1 MVPKPK
7 QCPFG
12 RPTIWY
18 LVYCATCLGSRDN
31 SKYHT
36 YPPTHIHDPSR
47 ISIDCLTP
55 ASRLRRSDS
64 VWTTSRAVSTIP
76 WPFLPRL
83 DVWSPPPSPP
93 LLGRRAAGNAR
104 LRSAGSLC
112 SAAPAV
118 QLYWLW
124 RSASPAMQTNTRR
137 ISRQSQLAEP
147 GQCHESR
154 RSPSRARTGVEVCI
168 VEAERRSGRGS
179 LRVFA
184 LRWSKITGESRG
196 HLGPPQRPKVEDQ
209 RPKDPK
215 VVIFCNFGWFFTN
228 RYLWVL
234 TQVTGVVR

>member
-1 MVPKPK
+1 MSTNHHPLSVPSPA
-7 QCPFG
+7 
-12 RPTIWY
+12 RRLI
-18 LVYCATCLGSRDN
+18 S
-31 SKYHT
+31 
-36 YPPTHIHDPSR
+36 PS
-47 ISIDCLTP
+47 L
-55 ASRLRRSDS
+55 
-64 VWTTSRAVSTIP
+64 
-76 WPFLPRL
+76 
-83 DVWSPPPSPP
+83 PSPP
-93 LLGRRAAGNAR
+93 RQTGGGNAR

-118 QLYWLW
+118 QLYWRW

-209 RPKDPK
+209 RPKDQK
-215 VVIFCNFGWFFTN
+215 
-228 RYLWVL
+228 L
-234 TQVTGVVR
+234 